1 MRKGPKD
8 PYLHSLM
15 KMAFRSWMSHT
26 NNANLRLRENPFRW
40 LLRFVHLLG
49 NPKSDLVE
57 WLRTT
62 PAWICK
68 LGHSKGWRSFFG
80 HAWIKFP
87 FFTSSCEWEKKVY
100 HVLLPIW
107 QYWLSSFQ
115 ERDTRSDRFWAN
127 YQYFLMT
134 LAVKKYSNLTIKVNF

>member
-1 MRKGPKD
+1 MWQIICSLKSLIRNLNSCFQGAFFEKKSWLFD
-8 PYLHSLM
+8 PN
-15 KMAFRSWMSHT
+15 T
-26 NNANLRLRENPFRW
+26 ANLRLKKTPFTC
-40 LLRFVHLLG
+40 LLRFVRLLG

-115 ERDTRSDRFWAN
+115 DRDTRSDRFL
-127 YQYFLMT
+127 QSVL
-134 LAVKKYSNLTIKVNF
+134 K